1 MAAPA
6 LEISGLRVEYARE
19 DGSVLVAV
27 DDVSLT
33 IMPGEIHAVVGESG
47 AGKTTVANALIGL
60 IEKPG
65 RVTGGTMRI
74 GGAQLDPTTGRGPGV

>member
-1 MAAPA
+1 MIPAPA
-6 LEISGLRVEYARE
+6 LAIENLRVEYPRD
-19 DGSVLVAV
+19 DGGVLVAV

-65 RVTGGTMRI
+65 RVASGTMRI
-74 GGAQLDPTTGRGPGV
+74 GGALLDR